1 MYEIKLKRTYDE
13 VEKED
18 GYRVLVDR
26 LWPRGIK
33 KEDLKYDAWKKEIA
47 PSSEIRKEF
56 GHEEGKFN
64 DFRKK
69 YLHELSENDAAEDF
83 VEEVKK
89 ELQKQNVT
97 LLYGAKDRENNQA
110 IVLREWLRHHK
121 LDNE

>member
-1 MYEIKLKRTYDE
+1 MYEIKLKRAYDD
-13 VEKED
+13 VKKED

-33 KEDLKYDAWKKEIA
+33 KEDLYYDAWEKKIA

-56 GHEEGKFN
+56 GHEKEKYN

-69 YLHELSENDAAEDF
+69 YLHELAENDQADQF
-83 VEEVKK
+83 VKK
-89 ELQKQNVT
+89 VKEELKKQNVT

-110 IVLREWLRHHK
+110 VVLKEWLGRHK
-121 LDNE
+121 LKN